1 MYHYNQLPTIKTKLY
16 EMKKLNLL
24 LTIIL
29 GITILSCSSDDE
41 NSSGN
46 DSDLIGTWY
55 GVSSTF
61 NGNNSG
67 IPDNSILKFTTDNRV
82 EFIYEGFGNNGE
94 DISEFGDWLENGN
107 TLTITFDEAD
117 AGLENYV
124 LEILELNDTTLKW
137 RTEIVGEGTL
147 IETFSKNQ
155 NATVDLSQFQDYNL
169 EFTVDIAAFG
179 PNEPYEFQA
188 TFLTTDGDDQVV
200 EMTETYSGLTA
211 NTDDFIS
218 DSKIVKEYKVV
229 GVRATAVSSNVG
241 ALQVKLTRVSNQ
253 NEIVNSFENI
263 PNSATIS
270 YDFETGNETSTS
282 N

>member
-1 MYHYNQLPTIKTKLY
+1 
-16 EMKKLNLL
+16 MKKLNLL

-29 GITILSCSSDDE
+29 GITILACSSDDSDDNGN
-41 NSSGN
+41 NSN
-46 DSDLIGTWY
+46 LIGTWY
-55 GVSSTF
+55 GISSTF

-67 IPDNSILKFTTDNRV
+67 IPDNSILKFTSDNRV

-94 DISEFGDWLENGN
+94 DISEFGDWTENGN
-107 TLTITFDEAD
+107 TLTITWDD
-117 AGLENYV
+117 SDPGLENYV
-124 LEILELNDTTLKW
+124 LEILELNESTLKW
-137 RTEIVGEGTL
+137 QTEITGEGTL

-169 EFTVDIAAFG
+169 EFTVDIAALG

-188 TFLTTDGDDQVV
+188 TFITTAGDDQLV
-200 EMTETYSGLTA
+200 ETTETYSGLTA

-229 GVRATAVSSNVG
+229 GVRATAVSDNVG
-241 ALQVKLTRVSNQ
+241 GLVVKLTKVSDQ
-253 NEIVNSFENI
+253 NEVMNTWENI
-263 PNSATIS
+263 PNSATIT
-270 YDFETGNETSTS
+270 YDFETGTETTTS

>member
-1 MYHYNQLPTIKTKLY
+1 
-16 EMKKLNLL
+16 MKKLNLL

-41 NSSGN
+41 NNNGN
-46 DSDLIGTWY
+46 NSTLIGTWY
-55 GVSSTF
+55 GISSTF

-67 IPDNSILKFTTDNRV
+67 IPDNNILKFTSNNRV

-94 DISEFGDWLENGN
+94 NVSEFGDWTENGN
-107 TLTITFDEAD
+107 TLTIVWDD
-117 AGLENYV
+117 SDPGLENYV
-124 LEILELNDTTLKW
+124 LEILELNDSTLKW
-137 RTEIVGEGTL
+137 RTEITGEGTL

-169 EFTVDIAAFG
+169 EFTVDIAASG
-179 PNEPYEFQA
+179 PNDPYEFQA
-188 TFLTTDGDDQVV
+188 TFITTDGDNQVI

-218 DSKIVKEYKVV
+218 DSKIVKEYKIV
-229 GVRATAVSSNVG
+229 GVRVTAVSSNIGGLV
-241 ALQVKLTRVSNQ
+241 VKLTKVSDQ
-253 NEIVNSFENI
+253 NKVMDSFESI
-263 PNSATIS
+263 PNSATIT
-270 YDFETGNETSTS
+270 YNFETRTETTTS

>member
-1 MYHYNQLPTIKTKLY
+1 
-16 EMKKLNLL
+16 MKKLNLL

-41 NSSGN
+41 NSNGN
-46 DSDLIGTWY
+46 YSDLIGTWY
-55 GVSSTF
+55 GISSTF
-61 NGNNSG
+61 NGNNAG
-67 IPDNSILKFTTDNRV
+67 IPDNSIVKFTSDNRV

-94 DISEFGDWLENGN
+94 DISEFGDWTENGN
-107 TLTITFDEAD
+107 TLTITWEDSD
-117 AGLENYV
+117 PGLENYV
-124 LEILELNDTTLKW
+124 LEILELNESTLKW
-137 RTEIVGEGTL
+137 QTEITGEGTL

-155 NATVDLSQFQDYNL
+155 NATVDLSQFQDFNL

-188 TFLTTDGDDQVV
+188 TFITTDGDNQLV
-200 EMTETYSGLTA
+200 ETTETYSGLTV

-229 GVRATAVSSNVG
+229 GVRATAVSNNVG
-241 ALQVKLTRVSNQ
+241 GLVVKLTKVSDQ
-253 NEIVNSFENI
+253 NEVMNTWENI
-263 PNSATIS
+263 PNSATIT
-270 YDFETGNETSTS
+270 YDFETGTETTTS

>member
-1 MYHYNQLPTIKTKLY
+1 
-16 EMKKLNLL
+16 MKKLNLL